1 MKSGMSLPQR
11 VGPSFVALLLSA
23 GVLLPV
29 LPYTTA
35 TRVYAA
41 ETVQT
46 ETPPSASAALR
57 VTVTDAVNGRALDG
71 VKITLYW
78 ADTAANRASGRLPGK
93 ALPEAAAGAPNPPAS
108 VSSGSYI
115 RFVPGEGDYYLVGE
129 KTGYLSFDSRRS
141 GSGTEAAAS
150 VLHIGTTGA
159 DYAFALTPAAH
170 KYPAYMSGYTDG
182 LFRPE
187 QNVTRVELAAVLQR
201 SMGKDYKGTESAFR
215 DIDPGKWSAA
225 SVAIVTANGWMQGT
239 GGARFEPNREV
250 SRAELA
256 QILVNVFGWK
266 NEAGS
271 KAASFN
277 DTAGHWAA
285 DAIAAAA
292 ANGALGGYPDGS
304 FRPNQAVTRAEIAV
318 LFNRLTD
325 RPADPGLP
333 MTWSDVA
340 PSHWAYGDI
349 MAASL
354 DHTPSSVR

>member
-1 MKSGMSLPQR
+1 MKSGMSVPQR

-29 LPYTTA
+29 FPGTPE
-35 TRVYAA
+35 VYAA
-41 ETVQT
+41 ETVQA
-46 ETPPSASAALR
+46 EALPSNSSALR
-57 VTVTDAVNGRALDG
+57 VSVTDAVNGRALEG

-78 ADTAANRASGRLPGK
+78 ADTAANRAAGRLPGK
-93 ALPEAAAGAPNPPAS
+93 ALPDANGVGSPSAPTS
-108 VSSGSYI
+108 DSSGLYI
-115 RFVPGEGDYYLVGE
+115 RSVPGEADYYLVGE
-129 KTGYLSFDSRRS
+129 KNGYLPFDSRKAS
-141 GSGTEAAAS
+141 GSDAAAGI
-150 VLHIGTTGA
+150 LHIGATGT
-159 DYAFALTPAAH
+159 DYAFSLTPAAH

-201 SMGKDYKGTESAFR
+201 SMGKDYKGTEAAFR

-239 GGARFEPNREV
+239 GGSRFEPNREV

-292 ANGALGGYPDGS
+292 ANGALGGYPNGS
-304 FRPNQAVTRAEIAV
+304 FRPDQAVTRAEIAV

-354 DHTPSSVR
+354 DHTPSSTR

>member
-1 MKSGMSLPQR
+1 MKSGMSVPQR
-11 VGPSFVALLLSA
+11 VGPSFVALLLST
-23 GVLLPV
+23 GMLLPV
-29 LPYTTA
+29 LA
-35 TRVYAA
+35 DSTRVFAA
-41 ETVQT
+41 ETVQA
-46 ETPPSASAALR
+46 ETPAVSAALR

-78 ADTAANRASGRLPGK
+78 ADTAANRAAGRLPGK
-93 ALPEAAAGAPNPPAS
+93 AVPDAAGGSPGTAS
-108 VSSGSYI
+108 SASPGSYI
-115 RFVPGEGDYYLVGE
+115 RSAPGEGDYYLIGE
-129 KTGYLSFDSRRS
+129 KTGYLPFDSRRS
-141 GSGTEAAAS
+141 GGGNGTPAS
-150 VLHIGTTGA
+150 VLHIGANGA

-170 KYPAYMSGYTDG
+170 RYPAYMSGYTDG

-201 SMGKDYKGTESAFR
+201 SMGKDYVGAESAFR

-225 SVAIVTANGWMQGT
+225 SVAIVAANGWMQGT

-271 KAASFN
+271 KAASFS

-292 ANGALGGYPDGS
+292 ANGALSGYPNGS

-325 RPADPGLP
+325 RPADSGLP

-354 DHTPSSVR
+354 DHTPSSAR